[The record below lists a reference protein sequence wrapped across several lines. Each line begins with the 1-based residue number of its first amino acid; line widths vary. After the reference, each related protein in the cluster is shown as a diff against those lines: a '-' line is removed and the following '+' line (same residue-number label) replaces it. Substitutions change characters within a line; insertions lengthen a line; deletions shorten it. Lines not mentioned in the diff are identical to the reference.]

1 MNQIELIATA
11 AFGLEAIVER
21 EVQKLGFSDTRI
33 EDGRVRFKGD
43 ITAIC
48 KANLW
53 LRCADRVLVVIGEFH
68 CPDFEQLFE
77 RTKEMPW
84 EEWLSAD
91 AKFPVYAKSVKSML
105 TATPTVQKAVKKAIV
120 ERLKTKH
127 QRVWFEETGP
137 EYPIEVSLL
146 NDRATLTIDT
156 SGEGLHK
163 RGYRQ
168 ETTEAPLKE
177 TLAAALV
184 QLSYWNRDRILVD
197 PCCGS
202 GTIPIEA
209 ALIARN
215 MPPGGDRSFAAEL
228 WPQVPMKIWTEA
240 RKEARDLRQKPL
252 EQAILASD
260 MDPQVIRL
268 ARKHASDAGV
278 GMDIHFERKLLA
290 EFNEYREYG
299 CMIVNPPYGERM
311 GDRDSVDQMC
321 VDMGDIMRMHP
332 TWSFYFLTAHPVF
345 ERLAGRPADRRRK
358 LYNGRI
364 ECTYYQYQGPRPP
377 REAEAAE
384 AEMLARIPSP
394 PSDFKPLKSPIR
406 GPAAGRPLDQF
417 VTTTPLEEGPDQGY
431 GGQGYDFS
439 NRPVPRPPLD
449 FKPLKPPTRGPLA
462 VVTTPPA
469 AEEVGQVAMSQPE
482 VVLEQVVSEVSGS
495 VVEPAAESTLTPS
508 PSPEGR
514 GEPEET
520 YVPSEPAN
528 EESTLALSEP
538 TPLID
543 AASSPLPPGEG
554 LGVRVSA
561 PEASSSE
568 QAATDS
574 DGPMGPSHTAP
585 AAPKPPP
592 SYEIPPG
599 MAYRMKS
606 LDFVPLKPPR
616 RGPFAAGGQTTPPAP
631 ATPAAPATPVA
642 SAPAAVTPAV
652 TRPIPPPPP
661 GFKPLK
667 PPVRGPLAAAPVA
680 ATPVAPVVPASVQP
694 VSVEPTPIA
703 EEAPAPTPVVE
714 LPAPVTVPE
723 PVAQAPTPKPMSLA
737 ELAARAVSPPA
748 PEPVAK
754 PVPPPVAEV
763 VVDW

>member
-1 MNQIELIATA
+1 MEQIELIATS

-21 EVQKLGFSDTRI
+21 EVQKLGFPDTRI

-43 ITAIC
+43 INAIC

-53 LRCADRVLVVIGEFH
+53 LRCAERVLVVIGEFH

-84 EEWLSAD
+84 ENWLSAD

-105 TATPTVQKAVKKAIV
+105 TATPIVQKAIKKAIV

-127 QRVWFEETGP
+127 QRIWFEETGA

-228 WPQVPMKIWTEA
+228 WPQVPMKVWTEA

-278 GMDIHFERKLLA
+278 GMDIHFERKLLS
-290 EFNEYREYG
+290 EFSEYREYG

-321 VDMGDIMRMHP
+321 VDMGEIMRLHP

-384 AEMLARIPSP
+384 AEMLANIPQP
-394 PSDFKPLKSPIR
+394 PSDFRPLKSPIR

-417 VTTTPLEEGPDQGY
+417 VTTTPLEEGPEQGND
-431 GGQGYDFS
+431 YDFS

-462 VVTTPPA
+462 VVSEPDTAPAPQQTDATPFSPAECQEPTESTSIAANEATLDVVREATQEIVCEATQEASEHAPSEVALDDQTLIAPPPSAVSQERSDDRDNLPSEEPPVSLPVEAAVTASPEPAPEQPAAEYEIPPALIYRMRSLDFLPLRPPTRGPFAPGWQAPSPVTPPA
-469 AEEVGQVAMSQPE
+469 AMVEKTPPTNAP
-482 VVLEQVVSEVSGS
+482 VSE
-495 VVEPAAESTLTPS
+495 EPQQPAA
-508 PSPEGR
+508 
-514 GEPEET
+514 
-520 YVPSEPAN
+520 
-528 EESTLALSEP
+528 
-538 TPLID
+538 
-543 AASSPLPPGEG
+543 
-554 LGVRVSA
+554 
-561 PEASSSE
+561 
-568 QAATDS
+568 
-574 DGPMGPSHTAP
+574 
-585 AAPKPPP
+585 
-592 SYEIPPG
+592 
-599 MAYRMKS
+599 
-606 LDFVPLKPPR
+606 
-616 RGPFAAGGQTTPPAP
+616 
-631 ATPAAPATPVA
+631 
-642 SAPAAVTPAV
+642 
-652 TRPIPPPPP
+652 RPIPAPPP

-667 PPVRGPLAAAPVA
+667 PPIRGPLATAPIVEGTTSSEDTVRLEPVA
-680 ATPVAPVVPASVQP
+680 
-694 VSVEPTPIA
+694 VSVVVTTPA
-703 EEAPAPTPVVE
+703 AASESGAPTPDSE
-714 LPAPVTVPE
+714 KPQPEAPPS
-723 PVAQAPTPKPMSLA
+723 ASKPMSLA
-737 ELAARAVSPPA
+737 ELAARAASPASPSAAAPPA
-748 PEPVAK
+748 SPQPA
-754 PVPPPVAEV
+754 VPPVKEV